1 MVGGQGQG
9 GVKGWSQGGGKVW
22 GKGGGGVKVGGQGRG
37 RVKVREG
44 VKVWVKVM
52 GSREGFMVGGLG
64 VDSGG
69 QSGLVGGGL
78 R

>member
-9 GVKGWSQGGGKVW
+9 GVKGWSQGRGKVW

-44 VKVWVKVM
+44 VKVIGVKRGVRGR
-52 GSREGFMVGGLG
+52 GSRGWTQGGSR
-64 VDSGG
+64 V
-69 QSGLVGGGL
+69 
-78 R
+78 